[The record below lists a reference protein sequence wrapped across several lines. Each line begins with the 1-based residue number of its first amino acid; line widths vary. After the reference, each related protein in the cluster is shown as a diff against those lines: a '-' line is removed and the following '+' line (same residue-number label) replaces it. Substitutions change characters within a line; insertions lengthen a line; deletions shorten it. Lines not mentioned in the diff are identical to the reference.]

1 MNMYAKF
8 PTVNISKL
16 FIKNIIKH
24 FLLVIWIAKDLIWT
38 TLKVIFSVFIIFFYN
53 LRFQINQS
61 VVSRPNIFLS

>member
-38 TLKVIFSVFIIFFYN
+38 TLKVIFSVFYQKN
-53 LRFQINQS
+53 LQPQI
-61 VVSRPNIFLS
+61 PD